1 MGGKLTDEKR
11 VPREQ
16 VVPIVAEIVYAL
28 ADYVEQVVVAGSF
41 RRQKETV
48 ADLEFVVVKP
58 SSESLFYPLF
68 DGFHKWCHA
77 NMLNIRGVDE
87 RVSGV
92 YKNVQIDFEITSL
105 EEFGAALLYFTGSK
119 EFNIGMRA
127 RAKELGYK
135 LNQHGL
141 YVYDEYGDSSLVASE
156 TEEDIFEA
164 LVLSYIPPQQRE
176 FFPSA
181 QKPQN
186 SGCHQVVTA
195 THTIPSATQSDK
207 TYTVKVYDNGD
218 YATCN
223 CPDFQ
228 YRKRAMGIWCKH
240 IKQVLGESHG

>member
-16 VVPIVAEIVYAL
+16 MVPLVAEIVYAL
-28 ADYVEQVVVAGSF
+28 ADYVGQVEVAGSF

-48 ADLEFVVVKP
+48 ADLEFVIAKP
-58 SSESLFYPLF
+58 VGILHIMF

-92 YKNVQIDFEITSL
+92 YKNVQLDFEITPPDN
-105 EEFGAALLYFTGSK
+105 FGAALLYFTGSK

-135 LNQHGL
+135 LNQRGL
-141 YVYDEYGDSSLVASE
+141 YVVDMYDDSSLVASE

-164 LVLSYIPPQQRE
+164 LSLAFIPPQQRE